1 MEQPREDTG
10 TRKDLVLYRI
20 QTAKDDLKAARILLA
35 AEEYKGAN
43 NRAYYAIFHAIN
55 AVHALDGKS
64 FKRHKDAIATFNK
77 EYVKTEIF
85 SREIGRKIGE
95 AEEIRHASDY
105 DDFYIA
111 SQEESE
117 RQVAVADEL
126 IQRVEKY
133 CMEQFEIR

>member
-64 FKRHKDAIATFNK
+64 IDPAFKRLKST
-77 EYVKTEIF
+77 
-85 SREIGRKIGE
+85 
-95 AEEIRHASDY
+95 
-105 DDFYIA
+105 
-111 SQEESE
+111 SQ
-117 RQVAVADEL
+117 AG
-126 IQRVEKY
+126 
-133 CMEQFEIR
+133 